1 MKKVVLIILIFAAV
15 AAVKPAGTNLR
26 GQIVQI
32 SGGHPLANIRV
43 DLETWNGKAWVSY
56 SYAVTGADG
65 YYYFMN
71 FPQGLNF
78 LLLVSGRYYPTS
90 ALTIGT
96 VPAGTYQQL
105 PVISI

>member
-1 MKKVVLIILIFAAV
+1 MRKVVFIIMVFAAI
-15 AAVKPAGTNLR
+15 AAGKPAGTNLR
-26 GQIVQI
+26 GQIIQNA
-32 SGGHPLANIRV
+32 GGHPLANIRV

-71 FPQGLNF
+71 FPPGINF
-78 LLLVSGRYYPTS
+78 LLLVAGRYYPTTP
-90 ALTIGT
+90 LTIGSI
-96 VPAGTYQQL
+96 PAGTYQDL